1 MAFLLSGVNATIAA
15 VLAAFTIPADV
26 GIKENIYIERVKQS
40 INKFSTIAPKE
51 GPTLS
56 TEQLDVLE
64 TVKKDT
70 NSAIPPLQR
79 LEYAIQP
86 FVTFFVLPVFA
97 LANAGVSLSIDVQEL
112 FSSNVLLGV
121 GLGLLIGKVI
131 GIVGFT
137 YLLVKL
143 KIAAYPSGMNLKNLI
158 GTSFLASIG
167 FTMSIFITSLAFTSE
182 IYITQA
188 KIGIFSASILG
199 GIIGYFFLRFV
210 NRSALKL

>member
-1 MAFLLSGVNATIAA
+1 M
-15 VLAAFTIPADV
+15 
-26 GIKENIYIERVKQS
+26 
-40 INKFSTIAPKE
+40 
-51 GPTLS
+51 
-56 TEQLDVLE
+56 
-64 TVKKDT
+64 
-70 NSAIPPLQR
+70 
-79 LEYAIQP
+79 
-86 FVTFFVLPVFA
+86 
-97 LANAGVSLSIDVQEL
+97 SIDVQEL

-167 FTMSIFITSLAFTSE
+167 ITMSIFITSLAFTSE